1 MIVLFI
7 VAVDGAIVDARQEK
21 LAKST
26 EQSFAVD
33 DFYAQRAAILAAEA
47 SEFLGADE
55 VLDADEERARDALN
69 YAEEDALDF
78 FKDFLSGG
86 GDCLRDTDCNA
97 YLGYCYPSPSK

>member
-26 EQSFAVD
+26 EQSFALD

-55 VLDADEERARDALN
+55 VLDADEERARDALQ
-69 YAEEDALDF
+69 AL
-78 FKDFLSGG
+78 KG
-86 GDCLRDTDCNA
+86 
-97 YLGYCYPSPSK
+97 PSTYQVCTRGPMIAITKQR

>member
-33 DFYAQRAAILAAEA
+33 DFYAQRAAVLAAEA

-55 VLDADEERARDALN
+55 VLDADEERARDALQ
-69 YAEEDALDF
+69 AL
-78 FKDFLSGG
+78 KG
-86 GDCLRDTDCNA
+86 
-97 YLGYCYPSPSK
+97 PSTYQVCTRGPMIAITKQR

>member
-55 VLDADEERARDALN
+55 VLDADEERARDALQ
-69 YAEEDALDF
+69 AL
-78 FKDFLSGG
+78 KG
-86 GDCLRDTDCNA
+86 
-97 YLGYCYPSPSK
+97 PSTYQVCTRGPMIAITKQR

>member
-1 MIVLFI
+1 MIILFI

-26 EQSFAVD
+26 EQSFALD

-55 VLDADEERARDALN
+55 VLDADEERARDALQ
-69 YAEEDALDF
+69 AL
-78 FKDFLSGG
+78 KG
-86 GDCLRDTDCNA
+86 
-97 YLGYCYPSPSK
+97 PSTYQVCTRSPMIAITEQS